1 MGLVLGIC
9 DRVVVL
15 EFGQVIADGPP
26 AVVRTDPQVIA
37 AYLGEGVAGS
47 GDTPDL
53 DVPVSGRPDGP

>member
-1 MGLVLGIC
+1 
-9 DRVVVL
+9 VVL